1 MCKQMRMK
9 CLQEIFFAKHF
20 PEFHVYP
27 RRNISA
33 LDRLSENRTNRAE
46 IRRVVFEK
54 SKCVSLYG
62 KCIWGRWKR
71 MYKAESGIT
80 KEGIG

>member
-1 MCKQMRMK
+1 M
-9 CLQEIFFAKHF
+9 
-20 PEFHVYP
+20 
-27 RRNISA
+27 NISA